1 MNENLWGEI
10 RALLHESNQTSTLED
25 IYDYFD
31 DIYLG
36 NIPEELIYYIG
47 CIVAKWSEARR
58 EMSYDIPPNRL
69 EWIWTLAAPLDVSVY
84 EDFVA
89 TIHQLNQ
96 ASYLDNIYW
105 LSIRSNHAI
114 YSSHKKPLPLSDLAQ
129 KLHSL
134 QYLCLDIESDGE
146 KPGVGWRI
154 LSELVN
160 ELPCKAPLQYIT
172 ATGVR
177 LSEGQLP
184 KLLKQLDQRTNKVL
198 DLRLCNS
205 NLRDEDLYTLA
216 HWENGKHL
224 ELLWLFYGGRASIHN
239 PNHTYYDVTLDDYG
253 RMENQFSKEAVTAFC
268 NSPYLSSEIT
278 ADWLSLLDD

>member
-1 MNENLWGEI
+1 MNENPWGEI

-36 NIPEELIYYIG
+36 IIPEEIIYYIG
-47 CIVAKWSEARR
+47 CIVSKWSETRR
-58 EMSYDIPPNRL
+58 GMSYDIPPNRL
-69 EWIWTLAAPLDVSVY
+69 EWIWTLAAPLYVSVY

-89 TIHQLNQ
+89 TIHQLSQ
-96 ASYLDNIYW
+96 ASYLGNIEW
-105 LSIRSNHAI
+105 LSIDYPGSSQSPHANCPFRN
-114 YSSHKKPLPLSDLAQ
+114 KPLPSLELAER
-129 KLHSL
+129 LHSIRH
-134 QYLCLDIESDGE
+134 LCLDIESEGE
-146 KPGVGWRI
+146 KPGFGWWI
-154 LSELVN
+154 LSDLLAG
-160 ELPCKAPLQYIT
+160 LPSEAPLQYIT

-184 KLLKQLDQRTNKVL
+184 KLLNQLDQRTHKVL

-216 HWENGKHL
+216 HWENGRHL
-224 ELLWLFYGGRASIHN
+224 ELLWLFDGGGTYIHN

-253 RMENQFSKEAVTAFC
+253 RMENQFSKEAVTTK
-268 NSPYLSSEIT
+268 NKI
-278 ADWLSLLDD
+278 